1 MDTRP
6 EDPLERRRD
15 ELRRLVYGTPD
26 GASEEI
32 EAELLGIER
41 AMAASVRERGVVV
54 DAPMESRRAGLMG
67 TDVLA
72 DPARDVRYARLRWP
86 AGRRGFALAGAV
98 VIIAATVLALGPI
111 REVIDPPRGLSIFD
125 RAQTAQEVR
134 SVDRVVDAADLHP
147 EATVELRSLGRV
159 FGHDFWAYRHD
170 DRVCLVS
177 QRLYW
182 YDWIQNCVTV
192 SQFEADGLTR
202 RIPVDDVRADAL
214 PGGVQGDDV
223 IVVNWGPRSMELQW
237 HMALLWEGL

>member
-1 MDTRP
+1 MDTRSQ
-6 EDPLERRRD
+6 DQLERRRD

-32 EAELLGIER
+32 EAELLEIER

-54 DAPMESRRAGLMG
+54 EAPMEPRRAALMR

-72 DPARDVRYARLRWP
+72 DQAGHARGARLRSP
-86 AGRRGFALAGAV
+86 AGRRGFALAAAV
-98 VIIAATVLALGPI
+98 AIIAAVVLALGPI
-111 REVIDPPRGLSIFD
+111 REMTGPPRGLSIFD
-125 RAQTAQEVR
+125 RAQTAQELR
-134 SVDRVVDAADLHP
+134 SVDRIVDAAGLHP

-159 FGHDFWAYRHD
+159 FGHDFWVYRHG
-170 DRVCLVS
+170 DRVCLVT

-192 SQFEADGLTR
+192 GQFEADGLTR
-202 RIPVDDVRADAL
+202 RIPVDDVREDAL

-237 HMALLWEGL
+237 RMALLWEGP